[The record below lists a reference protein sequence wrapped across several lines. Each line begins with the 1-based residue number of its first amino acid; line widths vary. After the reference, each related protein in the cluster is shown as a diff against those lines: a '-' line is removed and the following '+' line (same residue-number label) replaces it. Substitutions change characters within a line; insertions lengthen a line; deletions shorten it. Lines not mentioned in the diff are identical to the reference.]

1 MRAEDIYGKDY
12 NKWIDPCT
20 VDIDNNSSSNH
31 IDNSDNEDE
40 LIDEILNDKNKDEDE
55 DSN

>member
-20 VDIDNNSSSNH
+20 ADLDNNSSSNH